1 MNAAANPRRV
11 VLGLDGSPNSIAALH
26 RAVTEARRL
35 GATLDAVLVLPGD
48 PEPEAYAA
56 GLRMLAGTLTREFP
70 DGPGVPVRRMVEHG
84 DPAEVLVR
92 LADGAS
98 LLVLGARSNSA
109 AGNPLGGDMVPVCLS
124 RVRCPLAV
132 CARHGQQAAA

>member
-11 VLGLDGSPNSIAALH
+11 VLGLDGSPNSVAALR

-35 GATLDAVLVLPGD
+35 GATLDAVLILPGD

-56 GLRMLAGTLTREFP
+56 GLRLLAGTLNREFP
-70 DGPGVPVRRMVEHG
+70 DGLGVPVRRVVEHG
-84 DPAEVLVR
+84 RPTDVLVR

-98 LLVLGARSNSA
+98 LLVLGARAHSE
-109 AGNPLGGDMVPVCLS
+109 AGNPLGGDVVPVCLS